1 MQIGAIFPQTEIGDD
16 PGVIR
21 EYAQAVE
28 GLGYSYILAYDH
40 VLGAGLAS
48 RPDWRGP
55 YSSETLFHEPL
66 TLFAYLAA
74 ITQRVHFVSGVI
86 ILPQRQTALVAKQ
99 AAEVDVLSGGRL
111 RLGIGVGWNPVEYQ
125 ALGEDF
131 ATRGARSEEQITVL
145 RALWTRPTVTF
156 NGRWHQ
162 IEDAGIKPLPV
173 QRPIPIWIGGAAEAT
188 LQRAGRIGDGW
199 FPQLAPDERAGAMV
213 ERLRRYTSEA
223 GRDESAV
230 GIEARLS
237 VGQVGEDRWAHYADA
252 WRALGATHLGVN
264 TMNAGL
270 ASPADHIAMLRR
282 VIESL
287 GTAGDLAERRG

>member
-21 EYAQAVE
+21 EYAQAAE

-40 VLGAGLAS
+40 VPGAGLAS
-48 RPDWRGP
+48 RPGWRGP
-55 YSSETLFHEPL
+55 YNSDTLFHEPL

-74 ITQRVHFVSGVI
+74 ITQRVQLVSGVI

-131 ATRGARSEEQITVL
+131 TTRGARSEEQIAVL
-145 RALWTRPTVTF
+145 RALWTQPTITF

-173 QRPIPIWIGGAAEAT
+173 QRPIPIWIGGGAEAT
-188 LQRAGRIGDGW
+188 LRRAGRIGDGW
-199 FPQLAPDERAGAMV
+199 FPQVPPDERAVAMV
-213 ERLRRYTSEA
+213 ERLRRYTREA
-223 GRDESAV
+223 GRAESEV

-237 VGQVGEDRWAHYADA
+237 IGQVGEDQWAQYADA

-264 TMNAGL
+264 TMNSGL
-270 ASPADHIAMLRR
+270 SSPADHFAMLRR
-282 VIESL
+282 VIETL
-287 GTAGDLAERRG
+287 GSMG